1 MKHAKS
7 FVTLALGLTLS
18 GLALADSG
26 THISAGLESVEVQH
40 KTKLVKIERTGD
52 KNSVIPATYAK
63 NGRHCP
69 PFCVQPITVA
79 QGVETIGELELLGY
93 LKRIGSGDRTVLVV
107 DSRSPEWLARG
118 TIPGSVNIPWN
129 LISVDM
135 AGTFAVDAEA
145 ETLATIL
152 KDQFGAHLSNGQ
164 WDFRNAKTLVLFCN
178 GLWCPQSGNNIK
190 TLIRLG
196 YPTYKLKWYRGG
208 MQDWVSAGLTTAN
221 H

>member
-1 MKHAKS
+1 M
-7 FVTLALGLTLS
+7 
-18 GLALADSG
+18 
-26 THISAGLESVEVQH
+26 
-40 KTKLVKIERTGD
+40 
-52 KNSVIPATYAK
+52 
-63 NGRHCP
+63 
-69 PFCVQPITVA
+69 
-79 QGVETIGELELLGY
+79 
-93 LKRIGSGDRTVLVV
+93 
-107 DSRSPEWLARG
+107 
-118 TIPGSVNIPWN
+118 NIPWN

-208 MQDWVSAGLTTAN
+208 MPGLGQCWFDHCQSLIGIRLEKATRPALSVGFFSVRRMRMRVCR
-221 H
+221 